1 MAFLIRSQ
9 LKVPFSFFPGS
20 TTFLAFDFSVAE
32 SGPGDDYPEIVT
44 FRKGDKLTILEES
57 GKWVKVRS
65 NNNQVGRIRSEVLE

>member
-1 MAFLIRSQ
+1 MAFPIRSQ
-9 LKVPFSFFPGS
+9 LKASFSFSPGS
-20 TTFLAFDFSVAE
+20 TIFFALDFSVAK